1 MVSLGIRTSV
11 CSSISLSKASKYLRP
26 PEGILM
32 EVEEYSPWE
41 QRIANQRYT
50 VCLHKELTLSLGFTP
65 YLKLQKS
72 KRKVPESTEMNLG
85 HSEMIGSQ
93 SQCLW
98 EDFALGLQAV
108 HPMALLLPPLTCTPC
123 ILLLEKGDYSRH
135 QWHNGAIGIHH
146 ARSGAEGQP
155 KWQGTV
161 HSHKRLEAFSLI
173 FSLLRMIERL
183 VFGSLVMC
191 SLQLLCLK
199 DTSMRNLWELRFLC
213 FITGSY
219 TTKVSL
225 PLPRERSNVL
235 QQEASFCLS
244 LMSVVWWSSQC

>member
-1 MVSLGIRTSV
+1 MDFCMLFPFPFKGKQVSWPSWGYSDGGGGVFSLRAENCQPVLHCVSSQRVNIVRWIYTLFKGSEEQKKSPRKYRNESGTFWNDWVSESMPV
-11 CSSISLSKASKYLRP
+11 GRFCSGTPNCASHGTAAITTNLHTLY
-26 PEGILM
+26 
-32 EVEEYSPWE
+32 
-41 QRIANQRYT
+41 IAT
-50 VCLHKELTLSLGFTP
+50 G
-65 YLKLQKS
+65 
-72 KRKVPESTEMNLG
+72 
-85 HSEMIGSQ
+85 
-93 SQCLW
+93 
-98 EDFALGLQAV
+98 
-108 HPMALLLPPLTCTPC
+108 
-123 ILLLEKGDYSRH
+123 KGDYSRH

-199 DTSMRNLWELRFLC
+199 DTSMRNLWELHFLC

-225 PLPRERSNVL
+225 LLPRERSNVL